1 MCPLGIGGTRRAIR
15 RSIGETQH
23 PVMMRTDYANSA
35 LLGNPGTEK
44 NLRAMTPRG
53 RGNGA
58 K

>member
-1 MCPLGIGGTRRAIR
+1 MRPLDVGGA
-15 RSIGETQH
+15 SGLLGAVSGKTQH

-35 LLGNPGTEK
+35 LLGSPGTEK

-53 RGNGA
+53 RGNGV